1 MTKVCRSPYSE
12 LSKFVDVEEQS
23 AMAAVVSTQRSFLAV
38 EDDPLAD
45 FDKFVGISDAPTSFE
60 TLEWQDMNRRHAL
73 SSCSSSRVTPQ
84 RTGSCDEY
92 EASLLHSDAF
102 TVEDQA
108 ASLVD
113 GEEVKANLDTTDETP
128 LDASFFT
135 KFAMNITTEEEAF
148 GIDGT
153 GAGVGVG
160 ASYYE
165 SVWSSVGVVEEEGS
179 GADLNNRGVPRR
191 KRKASRARSDS
202 DFDASF
208 VPIIA
213 GGAGGRRLLNTVGSS
228 SSSSSS
234 SHAKRHEGTGGAG
247 AGDDFDFLNDG
258 RGEAK
263 GKRNTRGKYKCSRC
277 GEQKNNHICSVL
289 TDIELTVSTGT
300 QSNPLGFSMITLD
313 ALAAGGEV
321 PLPSSVRTSS
331 TVAPINSFTE
341 VEKVL
346 TVRPWKP

>member
-12 LSKFVDVEEQS
+12 LSKLVNVEEQS
-23 AMAAVVSTQRSFLAV
+23 AMAAIVSTQRSFLTV
-38 EDDPLAD
+38 EEDPLAD
-45 FDKFVGISDAPTSFE
+45 FDKFVGITDAPTSFE
-60 TLEWQDMNRRHAL
+60 TLEWQDMNRRHAE
-73 SSCSSSRVTPQ
+73 SSSSSSRVTPQ

-113 GEEVKANLDTTDETP
+113 GDEVKANLDTTDETP

-165 SVWSSVGVVEEEGS
+165 SAWTSVGVVEEEGN
-179 GADLNNRGVPRR
+179 GADLNSRGVPRR

-213 GGAGGRRLLNTVGSS
+213 GGAGVRKLLSTVGSS
-228 SSSSSS
+228 SSSSF
-234 SHAKRHEGTGGAG
+234 AKRSEGATSGAE
-247 AGDDFDFLNDG
+247 AGEEFEFPHDG
-258 RGEAK
+258 RGDGK

-289 TDIELTVSTGT
+289 TDTELTVSTGT
-300 QSNPLGFSMITLD
+300 QCNPLGFSLLTLD
-313 ALAAGGEV
+313 ALAAGAEV
-321 PLPSSVRTSS
+321 PLPSSVRTTS
-331 TVAPINSFTE
+331 TVAAINSFTE
-341 VEKVL
+341 VERVL
-346 TVRPWKP
+346 TVRPWKQ